1 MKQSSS
7 TTLSLNVYIVIFQTE
22 ELRTLDDI
30 IASHPEKKESVLGN
44 MKQNLTLLVSKY
56 ARELSLN
63 IETA

>member
-1 MKQSSS
+1 M
-7 TTLSLNVYIVIFQTE
+7 NVYIVIFQTE